1 MIINNKQNEAQ
12 IVGDIQ
18 MNRVGIDSSNIDFIA
33 TLLTSNLYS
42 NPFGSFLRE
51 TVSNAY
57 DSHVEAKT
65 KEPILLLIEPGAPN
79 KIKVSIRDYGT
90 GISPERFDKIYKNIG
105 SSTKRESNDFIGMF
119 GIGRFSVLSCANV
132 ANITSYYNGVKY
144 SYLMYKNN
152 GGINID
158 KLDEERGN
166 FKNGLEVSAEIN
178 ELSTSIFQDCLYML
192 AMFRNLHVECNVS
205 RLSYICKGFNE
216 RKVVRKGNLLICNI
230 LKNNSFYKVGNVL
243 YPARQRGGIIT
254 SGIIVELP
262 MGQVDITP
270 NREEL
275 QYSQFTNDTIDKACN
290 SVQEIFKDM
299 IQERIK
305 IASIQDYYE
314 FTQSYYFNVVI
325 DDMQLAIAKRDYET
339 KDYDITIE
347 GHIVPKGFARFLD
360 EIDYIY
366 ADQECIYKILSTR
379 RRFKNSISLRGI
391 LSGGEEYAVKSDAI
405 TKQVTLQYYRENSKK
420 DVVVFTQTGLDTF
433 RNRIRTQL
441 NLRPRV
447 YDIDECMDFLF
458 NCIPVKQISNSDIP
472 NSFIEEYKNRFK
484 VNRTVTQDTLFSI
497 RKYGEDGY
505 RVYDYNNFSF
515 FIKYV
520 TPAFIVYD
528 NNTKE
533 HETLKNIAKIFN
545 YYKIQKNNGYEI
557 PSVMTVK
564 KTDIDLLKNRKKFVY
579 INDFLYLRNN
589 FLEKLVTAYLI
600 MNRFRNISNYYLLR
614 CKRYVEFKN
623 KYRRQMSALSGC
635 YGNETFE
642 NIVEYYTKKGW
653 YNKVDMDY
661 YKISDKDVEII
672 HEIELMNQQKEDV
685 IESLFYRLYG
695 NNKQLGITKPT
706 NKNIY
711 QIIKR
716 L

>member
-90 GISPERFDKIYKNIG
+90 GISPERFETIYKNIG

-158 KLDEERGN
+158 KLGEEEGN

-178 ELSTSIFQDCLYML
+178 ELSTGYFQDCLAML

-205 RLSYICKGFNE
+205 RLGYICKEFNE
-216 RKVVRKGNLLICNI
+216 RKVARKGNLLVCNI

-243 YPARQRGGIIT
+243 YPARQRGGIAT
-254 SGIIVELP
+254 SGVIVELP

-275 QYSQFTNDTIDKACN
+275 QYSQFTNDTIEKACN
-290 SVQEIFKDM
+290 SVQEIFKDL
-299 IQERIK
+299 IQDRIE
-305 IASIQDYYE
+305 IASLQDYYK
-314 FTQSYYFNVVI
+314 FTHSYYFSVTI
-325 DDMQLAIAKRDYET
+325 DDVQLSIAKRDYEN
-339 KDYDITIE
+339 KDYNITIE
-347 GHIVPKGFARFLD
+347 GRAIPKEFSRFLGD
-360 EIDYIY
+360 IDYIY

-379 RRFKNSISLRGI
+379 RRFKNSISF
-391 LSGGEEYAVKSDAI
+391 SGVLTGAEEYAIKSDVI
-405 TKQVTLQYYRENSKK
+405 TKQVTLQYYRENL
-420 DVVVFTQTGLDTF
+420 DQDIVIFTQTGLDTF
-433 RNRIRTQL
+433 KSRVKTQL
-441 NLRPRV
+441 NIRYRT
-447 YDIDECMDFLF
+447 YDIKECMDFLF
-458 NCIPVKQISNSDIP
+458 SCIPVKQISNSDVP
-472 NSFIEEYKNRFK
+472 NSFVEEYKSRFK
-484 VNRTVTQDTLFSI
+484 VSKIVTQNTLFSI
-497 RKYGEDGY
+497 RRYGEDGY
-505 RVYDYNNFSF
+505 RNYDYKDFNLFM
-515 FIKYV
+515 KYESS
-520 TPAFIVYD
+520 TFTIYD
-528 NNTKE
+528 SNTKE
-533 HETLKNIAKIFN
+533 HDTLKNVAKIFKH
-545 YYKIQKNNGYEI
+545 YKIPKDYSYAYPNVI
-557 PSVMTVK
+557 TVK
-564 KTDIDLLKNRKKFVY
+564 KVDIDILKNRKKFVY
-579 INDFLYLRNN
+579 INDFLYLRNK

-600 MNRFRNISNYYLLR
+600 MNRFHEISNYYLLR
-614 CKRYVEFKN
+614 CKRYMEFRN
-623 KYRRQMSALSGC
+623 KYSRQVSALAGC
-635 YGNETFE
+635 YGNETFI

-661 YKISDKDVEII
+661 YKVDDKDVEII
-672 HEIELMNQQKEDV
+672 HEIELMNQHRDDV
-685 IESLFYRLYG
+685 IESLFYKLYG
-695 NNKQLGITKPT
+695 SNKQLGITKPT